1 MPLPAE
7 QKGVEKLQQHV
18 VNMDNLQTEAAAAFQ
33 GVDAVFCALGTTRSV
48 GLLHMHLRSDTTA
61 MTAIL
66 QQQQQEQLA
75 CSQCFVLY
83 HGLTC
88 EVAVV

>member
-48 GLLHMHLRSDTTA
+48 GLLHMHLRTDTTA
-61 MTAIL
+61 MTALAAATGTTCL
-66 QQQQQEQLA
+66 Q
-75 CSQCFVLY
+75 SVFR
-83 HGLTC
+83 
-88 EVAVV
+88 AVPWVDM